1 MRLPKP
7 VIEGAGLQDDVEI
20 HVRGNTVVIGPRKRA
35 RAGWAEAA
43 KQMREAGDDRLLDG
57 PASTK
62 FDDRGGGVLP
72 EIEPAVTDSR
82 DVAAA
87 LKSVV
92 FPILRDAG
100 FARFRARA
108 AWRPGESAVEVVD
121 FHSLGSYLGSAVGAT
136 SHSFGGSVGL
146 YYKALHAVPWATEP
160 VPEWPEEHACH
171 ARRFLR
177 KSLFQ
182 LWHRRPDVWY
192 VNSKGSN
199 LDSVV
204 SDVRKAVVEQAL
216 PWLDQYRD
224 LARALDAFESR
235 EDREMRSGIA
245 LEMFGGGLN
254 SLARAEAASAL
265 GLACGQPE
273 RARAAW
279 QRVLDSPHYQRMPEL
294 RQEAERRLA
303 LI

>member
-1 MRLPKP
+1 
-7 VIEGAGLQDDVEI
+7 V
-20 HVRGNTVVIGPRKRA
+20 
-35 RAGWAEAA
+35 
-43 KQMREAGDDRLLDG
+43 
-57 PASTK
+57 
-62 FDDRGGGVLP
+62 FGVWQ
-72 EIEPAVTDSR
+72 EIEREVADAR

-92 FPILRDAG
+92 FPTLRDVG
-100 FARFRARA
+100 FTRFRSRA
-108 AWRPGESAVEVVD
+108 AWRLTANAVEVVD

-136 SHSFGGSVGL
+136 SHSFGGQAGL
-146 YYKALHAVPWATEP
+146 YFKALHAAPWATVP
-160 VPEWPEEHACH
+160 APEWPEEHACH

-204 SDVRKAVVEQAL
+204 ADVKRATVEQAL
-216 PWLDQYRD
+216 PWLDRYREPT
-224 LARALDAFESR
+224 RALDAFESR

-254 SLARAEAASAL
+254 SFARAEAASAL
-265 GLACGQPE
+265 ALACGQRE
-273 RARAAW
+273 RAREAW
-279 QRVLDSPHYQRMPEL
+279 QRMLDNPYYQRIPDL
-294 RQEAERRLA
+294 REEAERRRA